1 MARISALIFILLLF
15 SVLGLAFSDGGAQFI
30 RHAASSLAL
39 LLAGPPIPASSGA
52 LSEHDREELDL
63 ISPQDQATRLLEKA
77 INHYKGAGE
86 EFAKRLDS
94 WTGKIHST
102 PELENLSNTAY
113 FSSDLR
119 IRMLALELWLVRDN
133 IRKSPQTVDELIRD
147 AGIPDDRQY
156 FRLSTL
162 GILGNRGIEP
172 GKIFSTLVQFIHAP
186 SGETRSAAINGLG
199 LLGTESTIEPL
210 LDVLRWDTSHDLR
223 ERAAC
228 NLADSGML
236 SRELRQK
243 AVPGLIQFAQDETLD
258 ATTKK
263 WVFQALREITQQ
275 SLPDDAAAWTRWR
288 VSR

>member
-1 MARISALIFILLLF
+1 MARVRTLIFILLVC
-15 SVLGLAFSDGGAQFI
+15 SVLALAFSDGGAQFV
-30 RHAASSLAL
+30 RHAASGLAL

-52 LSEHDREELDL
+52 LSEHDREELDRM
-63 ISPQDQATRLLEKA
+63 SPQDQATRLLEKA

-86 EFAKRLDS
+86 EIARRLDR
-94 WTGKIHST
+94 WTGAIHST
-102 PELENLSNTAY
+102 PELEKLTNTAY

-133 IRKSPQTVDELIRD
+133 VRKSPQTVDQLIRD
-147 AGIPDDRQY
+147 AGVPDDRQY

-172 GKIFSTLVQFIHAP
+172 EKVSSTLVQFIHAP
-186 SGETRSAAINGLG
+186 SGGTRAAAINGLG

-210 LDVLRWDTSHDLR
+210 LDVLRWDTSYDLR

-236 SRELRQK
+236 SQELRQK
-243 AVPGLIQFAQDETLD
+243 AVPGLIQFAQDGTLD

-275 SLPDDAAAWTRWR
+275 SLPDDGAAWARWR
-288 VSR
+288 ASR